1 MAKYSYGLIKCGVPT
16 RSVGYKIGVSND
28 GEEWQW
34 FDPVFSNPEGD
45 EIPFDI
51 RGYKFVETQIM
62 ILDPLKIFD
71 EENQSFVE
79 ITVYEEPKIITE

>member
-1 MAKYSYGLIKCGVPT
+1 MEKYSYGFIKCGVPT

-28 GEEWQW
+28 GENWQW
-34 FDPVFSNPEGD
+34 FNQVFSNPEGD

-71 EENQSFVE
+71 EENTSFVD
-79 ITVYEEPKIITE
+79 IIVYDEPKLIG